1 MLKSKMLTTRCTQGT
16 LKLFKK
22 KLLWKNVS
30 VSATLDQ
37 VAQVYYDIYRRYC
50 EERSD
55 SRIGCGGYYL
65 LDAVC
70 SVWLGISMLQRW

>member
-1 MLKSKMLTTRCTQGT
+1 MLLRNADWNLKVERQMLRSKMLTTRCTQGT

-37 VAQVYYDIYRRYC
+37 VAQVYDIYRRYC

-55 SRIGCGGYYL
+55 SRIGCGGL
-65 LDAVC
+65 P
-70 SVWLGISMLQRW
+70 S